1 MKKKCSFL
9 SRLLLLA
16 CILCGTSSAFAQGT
30 SFGSIRGRVTDPT
43 GAAVQN
49 ASVQV
54 TDLDTNISR
63 ELTTDDEGEYEATA
77 LKTGTYKV
85 TVTVS
90 GFAAKAIRVVLTGS
104 DPVRADAALEV
115 AGSIESVEVVSDA
128 GIIQTESPTI
138 AGSITN
144 QQLIEL
150 PRDSRDIYSFLF
162 LNPNITQGA
171 AEDSFKFIGSQSY
184 GAAFSL
190 DGQRS
195 NGGVFGAATSSQ
207 PSLEAISELTVLS
220 NNFTA
225 EYAGIANVRVQTKRG
240 SKDFHGSLFYN
251 NRNSALSAWTIQDK
265 INRAAFVPS
274 FARPDYPKPYFNLNE
289 AGGSLN
295 GPVPFLSK
303 GKTFFMGAYERRWNV
318 NPVLFA
324 VRVGATGA
332 GVPGPRINAGDFSQL
347 TDANK
352 PNVPASVLPLLTP
365 AELANNTVLVGST
378 RRFVTIP
385 QRLLNPSVQ
394 QLIGG
399 FFPEASLSAPTN
411 LRGALSDFAQNL
423 TARGTRDLVT
433 ARIDHDFTPNDKFY
447 VVWNY
452 QNNPRTS
459 TQFAGAGFPAFG
471 LLENDQTN
479 NTLSLSYTRVFSPN
493 LVNEVRGGFNTQN
506 LFRRAPRTLRQF
518 LAETGYGEAE
528 ITAYGAVVGSAAL
541 DTAGHTSIGIQNFAA
556 IGNGGRS
563 VNRTLNQNLS
573 TFGDT
578 VTWLKG
584 RHTIKGGIDIVRNVG
599 TDGFVANRNNA
610 RGRINYNVQAGDT
623 PTSPFA
629 RFLLGLP
636 PTNVQYVDRL
646 RGQLEASNWEQGYFV
661 QDEFRVHPRV
671 TLNLGLR
678 YELITPFVD
687 AEDLL
692 VNFDPTF
699 VDSATGRKGRF
710 IIPTRDV
717 IPQIDPRIVAY
728 GVVAADEIGLHRG
741 LVKPDKNNFA
751 PRFGV
756 AYRITDNTV
765 VRGGYGIFYPTSA
778 AQNIRDAFG
787 SSPFNQGLT
796 KTNTA
801 ANPLGGFPGG
811 LTAAGLTPFSGGQL
825 SAFGSTPAAN
835 AIPFDLQSPRIE
847 QYNATVEHE
856 LGWRTG
862 LRISYLGTR
871 MHGLIGGVDL
881 NLIAPS
887 DIPFGTT
894 TGNGVTPCTPG
905 VDCQLSAADRARL
918 PFPTLGDFLASY
930 GNFGSGRSNAL
941 QLEANRRF
949 GSGLSF
955 NISYTLLDQ
964 KGTGF
969 DVGASSLGGTSYN
982 QFRPE
987 NDFGR
992 DAFVSRHRLVTYGIY
1007 ELPFGRGR
1015 AFGGDLPRALDMT
1028 LGGWQLSW
1036 NAFAKSGVGFTPYWN
1051 CDNCSPIFPGNI
1063 ASSFIDATGAFLGTS
1078 FRPVV
1083 VSGGN
1088 PNVSNG
1094 DQIFDP
1100 TAFGPPTT
1108 GADFFDNPNVVR
1120 RNALTAPGTWGANL
1134 GLRKFFNITE
1144 TMRLEVGADL
1154 NNAFNHP
1161 LRSPTD
1167 LFTSGFGNLG
1177 SFSLRVNPTT
1187 LQPEIATVT
1196 RNIDAGRVRTSFTQE
1211 GINNSRQ
1218 IRLRVRFNW

>member
-1 MKKKCSFL
+1 MKKKSSL
-9 SRLLLLA
+9 VSRLLLLA
-16 CILCGTSSAFAQGT
+16 CILCATSSAFAQGT
-30 SFGSIRGRVTDPT
+30 SLGTIRGRVTDPT

-54 TDLDTNISR
+54 TDLETNITR

-77 LKTGTYKV
+77 LKTGTYRV
-85 TVTVS
+85 TVTGS
-90 GFAAKAIRVVLTGS
+90 GFAPKAIRVTLTGS
-104 DPVRADAALEV
+104 EPVRVDAALEV
-115 AGSIESVEVVSDA
+115 GGAVENVEVVSEA

-138 AGSITN
+138 AGTITN
-144 QQLIEL
+144 RQLVEL

-195 NGGVFGAATSSQ
+195 NGGVFGGATSSQ

-240 SKDFHGSLFYN
+240 TKDFHGSLFYN
-251 NRNSALSAWTIQDK
+251 NRNSALAAWTIQDK
-265 INRAAFVPS
+265 INLANFVPS

-289 AGGSLN
+289 VGGSLN

-332 GVPGPRINAGDFSQL
+332 GVPGPRIQAGDFSQL

-394 QLIGG
+394 QLIQTY
-399 FFPEASLSAPTN
+399 FPSASTAAPTN

-433 ARIDHDFTPNDKFY
+433 ARVDHDFSPDDKFY
-447 VVWNY
+447 AVWNY

-459 TQFAGAGFPAFG
+459 SQFAGAGYPAFG
-471 LLENDQTN
+471 LLQNDQTN

-493 LVNEVRGGFNTQN
+493 LVNELRGGFNTQN
-506 LFRRAPRTLRQF
+506 VFRRAGFTLREF
-518 LAETGYGEAE
+518 LATSGFNEAE
-528 ITAYGAVVGSAAL
+528 ITAYGAVVGPSAL
-541 DTAGHTSIGIQNFAA
+541 DTPGQTSIAIQNFAA
-556 IGNGGRS
+556 ISNGGRS

-578 VTWLKG
+578 LTWLKG
-584 RHTIKGGIDIVRNVG
+584 RHTVKGGLDIVRNVG

-610 RGRINYNVQAGDT
+610 RGRINYNVQTGDT

-629 RFLLGLP
+629 RFLLGLA

-646 RGQLEASNWEQGYFV
+646 RGQLEASNWEQGFFV

-692 VNFDPTF
+692 VNFDPNF
-699 VDSATGRKGRF
+699 VDATGRKGRF
-710 IIPTRDV
+710 VIPTRDV
-717 IPQIDPRIVAY
+717 ISQIDPRIVAF

-741 LVKPDKNNFA
+741 LVNPDKNNLA
-751 PRFGV
+751 PRFGLAWRV
-756 AYRITDNTV
+756 TDKTV
-765 VRGGYGIFYPTSA
+765 LRGGYGLFYPTSA

-796 KTNTA
+796 KTNTV

-811 LTAAGLTPFSGGQL
+811 LTPAGQTPFSGGQL

-847 QYNATVEHE
+847 QFNITMERE
-856 LGWRTG
+856 LGWKTG
-862 LRISYLGTR
+862 LRVSYLGTR
-871 MHGLIGGVDL
+871 MHGLVGGIDL
-881 NLIAPS
+881 NLIPPS
-887 DIPFGTT
+887 DNPFGTT
-894 TGNGVTPCTPG
+894 TGDGVTPCTPG
-905 VDCQLSAADRARL
+905 SDCQLSAADRARL
-918 PFPTLGDFLASY
+918 PFPALGDFLASY
-930 GNFGSGRSNAL
+930 GNFGNGKSNAL
-941 QLEANRRF
+941 QFEVNRRF
-949 GSGLSF
+949 SSGLSF
-955 NISYTLLDQ
+955 NVSYTLLDQ
-964 KGTGF
+964 KGSGF

-982 QFRPE
+982 QFLPE
-987 NDFGR
+987 NDYGR
-992 DAFVSRHRLVTYGIY
+992 DAFVSRHRLVTYGLY
-1007 ELPFGRGR
+1007 SLPFGRGR
-1015 AFGGDLPRALDMT
+1015 ALGGDMPRALDMAV
-1028 LGGWQLSW
+1028 GGWQLSW
-1036 NAFAKSGVGFTPYWN
+1036 NAFAKSGVGFTPYWGCEN
-1051 CDNCSPIFPGNI
+1051 CAPIFPGNI

-1078 FRPVV
+1078 FRPIL
-1083 VSGGN
+1083 VSGAN
-1088 PNVSNG
+1088 PNVRNG
-1094 DQIFDP
+1094 DQFFNP
-1100 TAFGPPTT
+1100 EAFAPPTT

-1120 RNALTAPGTWGANL
+1120 RNAFTAPGTWGANL
-1134 GLRKFFNITE
+1134 GLRKFFNFSE
-1144 TMRLEVGADL
+1144 TTRLEVGADL

-1161 LRSPTD
+1161 LQSPTD
-1167 LFTSGFGNLG
+1167 LFTSGFFNLG
-1177 SFSLRVNPTT
+1177 TFSMRVNPTT
-1187 LQPEIATVT
+1187 LKPEIATVT
-1196 RNIDAGRVRTSFTQE
+1196 RNPDFGRIRTSFTQE
-1211 GINNSRQ
+1211 GIDQRRLIR
-1218 IRLRVRFNW
+1218 IRLRLTF